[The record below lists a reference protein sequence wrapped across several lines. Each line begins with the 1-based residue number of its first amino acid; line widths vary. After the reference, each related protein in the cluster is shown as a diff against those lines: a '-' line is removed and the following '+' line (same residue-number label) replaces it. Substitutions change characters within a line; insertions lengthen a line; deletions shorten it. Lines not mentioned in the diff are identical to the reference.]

1 MRMSERPEPHRIS
14 LARGWKYSKDWQ
26 RFFHKPTNLCEQSV
40 VRLRIETD
48 RPLREIQ
55 LNGQI
60 LEIPQRSSLGSS
72 QGFSLGASLGTSQ
85 GSSLGSTGDSGAENS
100 ARFGYDW
107 HISQRLE
114 ARNELVLAW
123 PNPDPKT
130 QESEPQI
137 EVWLE
142 IFAP

>member
-1 MRMSERPEPHRIS
+1 
-14 LARGWKYSKDWQ
+14 
-26 RFFHKPTNLCEQSV
+26 
-40 VRLRIETD
+40 LRIESD

-85 GSSLGSTGDSGAENS
+85 GSSLGSTGNSGAENS

>member
-1 MRMSERPEPHRIS
+1 MRMSEQPEPHRIS

-26 RFFHKPTNLCEQSV
+26 RFFHKPTNLCQQSV
-40 VRLRIETD
+40 VRLRIESD

-60 LEIPQRSSLGSS
+60 LEIPQESSLR
-72 QGFSLGASLGTSQ
+72 
-85 GSSLGSTGDSGAENS
+85 SSLGSTGDSGAENS
-100 ARFGYDW
+100 ACFGYDW

-114 ARNELVLAW
+114 ARNELLLGW

>member
-40 VRLRIETD
+40 VRLRIESD

-72 QGFSLGASLGTSQ
+72 PGTSQ
-85 GSSLGSTGDSGAENS
+85 GSSLGSTGNSGAENS

>member
-72 QGFSLGASLGTSQ
+72 
-85 GSSLGSTGDSGAENS
+85 LGSTGNSGAENS

>member
-1 MRMSERPEPHRIS
+1 MSERPEPHRIS
-14 LARGWKYSKDWQ
+14 LARGWKYSEDWQ

-72 QGFSLGASLGTSQ
+72 PGTSQ
-85 GSSLGSTGDSGAENS
+85 GSSLGSTGNSGAENS

>member
-1 MRMSERPEPHRIS
+1 MSERPEPHRIS

-40 VRLRIETD
+40 VRLRIESD

-60 LEIPQRSSLGSS
+60 LEIPQESSLRSSLGSS
-72 QGFSLGASLGTSQ
+72 PGTSQ
-85 GSSLGSTGDSGAENS
+85 GSSLGSTGNSGAENS

>member
-1 MRMSERPEPHRIS
+1 MSEQPEPHRIS

-40 VRLRIETD
+40 VRLRIESD

-60 LEIPQRSSLGSS
+60 LEIPQGSSLGSS
-72 QGFSLGASLGTSQ
+72 QS
-85 GSSLGSTGDSGAENS
+85 STGDSGAENS

>member
-40 VRLRIETD
+40 VRLRIESD

-72 QGFSLGASLGTSQ
+72 PGTSQ

>member
-1 MRMSERPEPHRIS
+1 MSERPEPHRIS
-14 LARGWKYSKDWQ
+14 LARGWKYSEDWQ

-40 VRLRIETD
+40 VRLRIESD

-60 LEIPQRSSLGSS
+60 LEIPQRSSL
-72 QGFSLGASLGTSQ
+72 

>member
-1 MRMSERPEPHRIS
+1 
-14 LARGWKYSKDWQ
+14 
-26 RFFHKPTNLCEQSV
+26 
-40 VRLRIETD
+40 LRIESD

-72 QGFSLGASLGTSQ
+72 PGTSQ
-85 GSSLGSTGDSGAENS
+85 GSSLGSTGNSGAENS

-123 PNPDPKT
+123 PNPDPKS

>member
-1 MRMSERPEPHRIS
+1 MSERPEPHRIS

-40 VRLRIETD
+40 VRLRIESD

-72 QGFSLGASLGTSQ
+72 QGSSLGASLGT
-85 GSSLGSTGDSGAENS
+85 SLGSTGDSGAENS

>member
-1 MRMSERPEPHRIS
+1 MSERPEPHRIS
-14 LARGWKYSKDWQ
+14 LARGWKYSEDWQ

-40 VRLRIETD
+40 VRLRIESD

-72 QGFSLGASLGTSQ
+72 PGTSL

>member
-40 VRLRIETD
+40 VRLRIESD

-60 LEIPQRSSLGSS
+60 LEIPKGSSLGSS
-72 QGFSLGASLGTSQ
+72 PGTSQ

>member
-1 MRMSERPEPHRIS
+1 MSERPEPHRIS

-40 VRLRIETD
+40 VRLRIESD

-60 LEIPQRSSLGSS
+60 LEIPQGSSLRSS
-72 QGFSLGASLGTSQ
+72 QGSSLGASLGTSQ

>member
-1 MRMSERPEPHRIS
+1 MSKRPEPHRIS

-26 RFFHKPTNLCEQSV
+26 RFFHKPTNLCQQSV
-40 VRLRIETD
+40 VRLRIESD
-48 RPLREIQ
+48 RALQSAR

-60 LEIPQRSSLGSS
+60 LT
-72 QGFSLGASLGTSQ
+72 TSQ
-85 GSSLGSTGDSGAENS
+85 EPAISQEPASSPTSDSGAENS
-100 ARFGYDW
+100 FRFGYDW
-107 HISQRLE
+107 EITSAVR
-114 ARNELVLAW
+114 ARNELVLGW

-142 IFAP
+142 IFDP

>member
-1 MRMSERPEPHRIS
+1 MSERPEPHRIS

-40 VRLRIETD
+40 VRLRIESD

-60 LEIPQRSSLGSS
+60 LEIPQRSSL
-72 QGFSLGASLGTSQ
+72 

-114 ARNELVLAW
+114 ARNELVLGW

>member
-40 VRLRIETD
+40 VRLRIESD

-72 QGFSLGASLGTSQ
+72 
-85 GSSLGSTGDSGAENS
+85 LGSTGNSGAENS

>member
-1 MRMSERPEPHRIS
+1 MRMSTRPEPHRIS

-26 RFFHKPTNLCEQSV
+26 RFFHKPTNLCQQSV
-40 VRLRIETD
+40 VRLRIESD
-48 RPLREIQ
+48 RALRSAR

-60 LEIPQRSSLGSS
+60 L
-72 QGFSLGASLGTSQ
+72 ATSQ
-85 GSSLGSTGDSGAENS
+85 EPATIQESASSHTSDSGAENS
-100 ARFGYDW
+100 FRFGYDW
-107 HISQRLE
+107 EITSAVQ

>member
-40 VRLRIETD
+40 VRLRIESD

-60 LEIPQRSSLGSS
+60 LEIPQRSSL
-72 QGFSLGASLGTSQ
+72 

>member
-1 MRMSERPEPHRIS
+1 MSERPEPHRIS

-40 VRLRIETD
+40 VRLRIESD

-72 QGFSLGASLGTSQ
+72 
-85 GSSLGSTGDSGAENS
+85 LGSTGNSGAENS

>member
-1 MRMSERPEPHRIS
+1 MSERPEPHRIS

-40 VRLRIETD
+40 VRLRIESD

-60 LEIPQRSSLGSS
+60 LEIPQRSSLGLSP
-72 QGFSLGASLGTSQ
+72 GTSL
-85 GSSLGSTGDSGAENS
+85 GSSLGSTGNSGAENS

-114 ARNELVLAW
+114 ARNELLLGW

>member
-1 MRMSERPEPHRIS
+1 MSERPEPHRIS

-40 VRLRIETD
+40 VRLRIESD

-60 LEIPQRSSLGSS
+60 LEIPQGSSLGSS
-72 QGFSLGASLGTSQ
+72 Q
-85 GSSLGSTGDSGAENS
+85 GSTGDSGAENS

>member
-1 MRMSERPEPHRIS
+1 MSTRPEPHRIS
-14 LARGWKYSKDWQ
+14 LTRGWKYSKDWQ
-26 RFFHKPTNLCEQSV
+26 RFFHKPTNLCQQSV
-40 VRLRIETD
+40 VRLRIESN
-48 RPLREIQ
+48 RRLRSAR

-60 LEIPQRSSLGSS
+60 L
-72 QGFSLGASLGTSQ
+72 ATSQ
-85 GSSLGSTGDSGAENS
+85 EPASSPTSDSGAENS
-100 ARFGYDW
+100 FRFGYDW
-107 HISQRLE
+107 EITSAVQ
-114 ARNELVLAW
+114 ARNELVLGW

>member
-1 MRMSERPEPHRIS
+1 MRMSTRPEPHRIS

-26 RFFHKPTNLCEQSV
+26 RFFHKPTNLCQQSV
-40 VRLRIETD
+40 VRLRIESN
-48 RPLREIQ
+48 RRLRSAR

-60 LEIPQRSSLGSS
+60 L
-72 QGFSLGASLGTSQ
+72 ATSQ
-85 GSSLGSTGDSGAENS
+85 EPVTIQGPVTIQEPASSHTSDSGAENS
-100 ARFGYDW
+100 FRFGYDW
-107 HISQRLE
+107 EITSAVQ
-114 ARNELVLAW
+114 ARNELVLGW

-130 QESEPQI
+130 HESEPQI

>member
-1 MRMSERPEPHRIS
+1 MSERPEPHRIS
-14 LARGWKYSKDWQ
+14 LARGWKYSEDWQ

-40 VRLRIETD
+40 VRLRIESD

-72 QGFSLGASLGTSQ
+72 
-85 GSSLGSTGDSGAENS
+85 LGSTGNSGAENS

>member
-1 MRMSERPEPHRIS
+1 MRMSQRPEPHRIS

-40 VRLRIETD
+40 VRLRIESD

-60 LEIPQRSSLGSS
+60 LEIPQGSSLGSS
-72 QGFSLGASLGTSQ
+72 QGSSQ
-85 GSSLGSTGDSGAENS
+85 GSSPGTSQSSTGDSGAENS
-100 ARFGYDW
+100 NRFGYDW

-114 ARNELVLAW
+114 ARNELLLGW

>member
-1 MRMSERPEPHRIS
+1 MSQRPEPHRIS

-26 RFFHKPTNLCEQSV
+26 RFFHKPTNLCQQSV
-40 VRLRIETD
+40 VRLRIESN
-48 RPLREIQ
+48 RRLRSAR

-60 LEIPQRSSLGSS
+60 L
-72 QGFSLGASLGTSQ
+72 ATSQ
-85 GSSLGSTGDSGAENS
+85 EPASSHTSDSGAENS
-100 ARFGYDW
+100 FRFGYDW
-107 HISQRLE
+107 EITSAVQ
-114 ARNELVLAW
+114 ARNELVLGW

>member
-1 MRMSERPEPHRIS
+1 MSEQPEPHRIS

-40 VRLRIETD
+40 VRLRIESD

-60 LEIPQRSSLGSS
+60 LEIPQGSSLGSS
-72 QGFSLGASLGTSQ
+72 QI
-85 GSSLGSTGDSGAENS
+85 STGDSGAENS
-100 ARFGYDW
+100 DCFGYDW

>member
-1 MRMSERPEPHRIS
+1 MSERPEPHRIS

-40 VRLRIETD
+40 VRLRIESD

-72 QGFSLGASLGTSQ
+72 P
-85 GSSLGSTGDSGAENS
+85 GSSLGSSQSSTGDSGAENS

-114 ARNELVLAW
+114 ARNELLLGW

>member
-1 MRMSERPEPHRIS
+1 MSERPEPHRIS

-40 VRLRIETD
+40 VRLRIESD

-72 QGFSLGASLGTSQ
+72 PGTSQ

>member
-40 VRLRIETD
+40 VRLRIESD

>member
-1 MRMSERPEPHRIS
+1 MSDQPEPHRIS
-14 LARGWKYSKDWQ
+14 LARGWKYSKDWR

-40 VRLRIETD
+40 VRLRIESD

-60 LEIPQRSSLGSS
+60 LEIPQESSLRSSLGSS
-72 QGFSLGASLGTSQ
+72 PGTSQ
-85 GSSLGSTGDSGAENS
+85 GSSLGSTGNSGAENS

>member
-1 MRMSERPEPHRIS
+1 MSERPEPHRIS

-72 QGFSLGASLGTSQ
+72 PGTSQ
-85 GSSLGSTGDSGAENS
+85 GSSLGSTGNSGAENS

>member
-1 MRMSERPEPHRIS
+1 MSERPEPHRIS

-40 VRLRIETD
+40 VRLRIESD

-60 LEIPQRSSLGSS
+60 LEIPQRSSR
-72 QGFSLGASLGTSQ
+72 
-85 GSSLGSTGDSGAENS
+85 GSSLGSTGNSGAENS

>member
-1 MRMSERPEPHRIS
+1 MRMSTRPEPHRIS

-26 RFFHKPTNLCEQSV
+26 RFFHKPTNLCQQSV
-40 VRLRIETD
+40 VRLRIESN
-48 RPLREIQ
+48 RALREIQ

-60 LEIPQRSSLGSS
+60 LEIPLGSSLGSS
-72 QGFSLGASLGTSQ
+72 LD
-85 GSSLGSTGDSGAENS
+85 STGDSGTENS

-107 HISQRLE
+107 NISQRLE
-114 ARNELVLAW
+114 TRNELVLAW

-142 IFAP
+142 IFVP

>member
-1 MRMSERPEPHRIS
+1 MSERPEPHRIS

-40 VRLRIETD
+40 VRLRIESD

-60 LEIPQRSSLGSS
+60 LEIPQESSL
-72 QGFSLGASLGTSQ
+72 

>member
-1 MRMSERPEPHRIS
+1 MRMSQRPEPHRIS

-26 RFFHKPTNLCEQSV
+26 RFFHKPTNLCQQSV
-40 VRLRIETD
+40 VRLRIESN
-48 RPLREIQ
+48 RALQSAR

-60 LEIPQRSSLGSS
+60 L
-72 QGFSLGASLGTSQ
+72 ATSQ
-85 GSSLGSTGDSGAENS
+85 EPASSHTSDSGAENS
-100 ARFGYDW
+100 FRFGYDW
-107 HISQRLE
+107 EITSAVQ
-114 ARNELVLAW
+114 ARNELVLGW